1 MESIRNQGGI
11 YSFVV
16 KCDASNNTPDIVNA
30 GNLAV
35 DISAAPTRTAEFI
48 VLNMTA
54 NKYTQDVATSEFVG

>member
-11 YSFVV
+11 YSYQVV
-16 KCDASNNTPDIVNA
+16 CDSSNNTPEIVNA

-54 NKYTQDVATSEFVG
+54 NKYTQDVATSEFNG

>member
-11 YSFVV
+11 YSFTVI
-16 KCDASNNTPDIVNA
+16 CDSSNNTSEIINS

-54 NKYTQDVATSEFVG
+54 NKYSQEVATSEFNG

>member
-11 YSFVV
+11 YSYSVV
-16 KCDASNNTPDIVNA
+16 CSSENNTPEIVNA

-54 NKYTQDVATSEFVG
+54 NKYTQDVAISEFNG